1 MILFFV
7 YCTREYSNY
16 ILLYVAVQV
25 SQYQL
30 LKRLF
35 SLLYVICC
43 FSLIAFNIFSL
54 SLIFFSLVNTCLN
67 VFLFGD
73 LSCRRLSPFPGLDV
87 CFLSHVRKVYSYF
100 LFNDLL
106 RPLLFSFCDP
116 YNVSVQRC
124 PRGLR
129 LSSFLVLFSLFC
141 SRAMF
146 FTSLSSS
153 SLTHS
158 SAPFILLWSPSSVF
172 FMSVCSLNLLSLLN
186 ISCIFLV
193 CVSVL
198 FPTSWITF
206 TVITL
211 NSFQVDCLSLLH

>member
-1 MILFFV
+1 MCSSLGVYPVGDSLHFLGLMCVFFPMLGKFIA
-7 YCTREYSNY
+7 T
-16 ILLYVAVQV
+16 
-25 SQYQL
+25 
-30 LKRLF
+30 F
-35 SLLYVICC
+35 S
-43 FSLIAFNIFSL
+43 SNIFSG
-54 SLIFFSLVNTCLN
+54 SFS
-67 VFLFGD
+67 
-73 LSCRRLSPFPGLDV
+73 
-87 CFLSHVRKVYSYF
+87 
-100 LFNDLL
+100 
-106 RPLLFSFCDP
+106 LFSFCDP
-116 YNVSVQRC
+116 YNVSVQHC

-153 SLTHS
+153 PLTHS